1 MNAVTNNQNK
11 KKISDNYVWKNKCE
25 LCGGRTASTMCPA
38 DIDYT
43 YYCAVC
49 IQDVEEQ
56 NGFYDDD
63 DDLFQSLLADAE
75 AYRVAQEEER
85 LKALD
90 VKAKKR
96 ILKKVRDTKTNQA
109 YMWCEETETLY
120 DYREM
125 TYGVEV
131 VIPGATWNAYEKRIY
146 TNKDGSK

>member
-1 MNAVTNNQNK
+1 MNAIETNQNK
-11 KKISDNYVWKNKCE
+11 KKISEKYVWKNKCE

-56 NGFYDDD
+56 QGFYDDD
-63 DDLFQSLLADAE
+63 DELFQSLLADAK
-75 AYRVAQEEER
+75 AIEEEEI
-85 LKALD
+85 
-90 VKAKKR
+90 AKLPM
-96 ILKKVRDTKTNQA
+96 LKKVRDTKTNQA

-125 TYGVEV
+125 TYGNHVI
-131 VIPGATWNAYEKRIY
+131 IPGATWNAYEKRIY